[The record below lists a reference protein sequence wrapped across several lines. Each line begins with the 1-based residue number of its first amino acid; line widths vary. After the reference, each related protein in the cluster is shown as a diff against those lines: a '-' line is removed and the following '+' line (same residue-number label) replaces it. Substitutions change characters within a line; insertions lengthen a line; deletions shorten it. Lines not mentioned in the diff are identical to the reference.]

1 MLFGEPGLRILL
13 YAEPVD
19 MRKSFN
25 GLTALVKNQMQ
36 EDPLGGCLFAF
47 INRRRNY
54 LKVLWFEHGG
64 FCIWSKRLEQG
75 RFAPITVDGTS
86 CTLSAID
93 FRLLVEGLERRK
105 YISRKRYSRVA

>member
-1 MLFGEPGLRILL
+1 MWLGDSRWRILL

-25 GLTALVKNQMQ
+25 GLTALVKHQMR

-54 LKVLWFEHGG
+54 MKVLWFERGG

-75 RFAPITVDGTS
+75 RFSRVPSDGVAS
-86 CTLSAID
+86 PLSAMD
-93 FRLLVEGLERRK
+93 FQLLVEGLERRQF
-105 YISRKRYSRVA
+105 ISKKRYRGVA

>member
-1 MLFGEPGLRILL
+1 MFFGESSLRILL

-19 MRKSFN
+19 MRKSFD
-25 GLTALVKNQMQ
+25 GLTALVKNHMR

-54 LKVLWFEHGG
+54 MKVLWFERGG

-75 RFAPITVDGTS
+75 RFSHIPSDGVS
-86 CTLSAID
+86 CPLSAMD
-93 FRLLVEGLERRK
+93 LQLLVEGLERKQFRSK
-105 YISRKRYSRVA
+105 KRYQRVA

>member
-1 MLFGEPGLRILL
+1 MWFGESRLRILL

-25 GLTALVKNQMQ
+25 GLTALVKNHMG
-36 EDPLGGCLFAF
+36 EDPLSGCLFAF

-54 LKVLWFEHGG
+54 MKVLWFERGG

-75 RFAPITVDGTS
+75 RFSRVSSDGLAS
-86 CTLSAID
+86 PLSAVD
-93 FRLLVEGLERRK
+93 FQLLVEGLERKQFRAK
-105 YISRKRYSRVA
+105 KRYRGVA